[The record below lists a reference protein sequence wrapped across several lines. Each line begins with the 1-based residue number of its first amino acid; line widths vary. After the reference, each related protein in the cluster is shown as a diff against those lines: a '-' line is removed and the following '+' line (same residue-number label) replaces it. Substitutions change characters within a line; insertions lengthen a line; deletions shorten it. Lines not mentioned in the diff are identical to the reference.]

1 MCNSWQVCCWSS
13 QEGRHLQHRIC
24 RHWIFHRYEG
34 WCFEHGCFHLIVLQ
48 PKCCQFQDQLL
59 DASLW
64 AKRLAKNNPWL
75 LIVYDNPL
83 IVLAVGH
90 GYICIIKYEQC
101 LLNVYMWNI
110 DLASC
115 SGKTQLSDIS
125 WQWHGRRWRGV
136 EGGAG
141 VFLWCMYATP
151 MSSLFLIRFTVW
163 LRSHCLSLGMRI
175 KQGGKS
181 FRI

>member
-1 MCNSWQVCCWSS
+1 MHSS
-13 QEGRHLQHRIC
+13 DQIRIYVILGRYAVGVHRRVDIYS
-24 RHWIFHRYEG
+24 IESAGVEYSIDMKVG
-34 WCFEHGCFHLIVLQ
+34 VLNLVALQ

-90 GYICIIKYEQC
+90 GYISIIKYEQC
-101 LLNVYMWNI
+101 LLNVYMRNI

-125 WQWHGRRWRGV
+125 
-136 EGGAG
+136 
-141 VFLWCMYATP
+141 
-151 MSSLFLIRFTVW
+151 
-163 LRSHCLSLGMRI
+163 
-175 KQGGKS
+175 
-181 FRI
+181 